1 MKIIPYQFTIED
13 PKVTTYKLNF
23 DNNNIMLDCG
33 STMFR
38 KEDFAD
44 VKYFFISHAHLD
56 HWIGLYQNFDA
67 VINDSIIFTT
77 TTTKKL
83 INVIVDDLLNGE
95 TIKTNSEKRQIRN
108 MFANIKEV
116 YFEQPFELGNL
127 TFTLYPAGHMFGASM
142 LYIEGKNN
150 TFLYTG
156 DMDYVEGNKERSY
169 YFDSSKRIDYLLI
182 DGTKLYADTFKK
194 EGLSQIEKDIRLSK
208 RKEYNL
214 RVKDKTKA
222 VYYARALAEELKDHK
237 IIYGGDLT
245 NVNTILYEQG
255 YDIYQKDRI
264 LSVKMN
270 KSKYAKTVK
279 ITTRENPNGGM
290 KYGEFKLGLHIS
302 SDDIIEFIYQ
312 YAQEAKIFIGH
323 FDIIY
328 YKKLTE
334 LYPNYDFLVNRKKL
348 DTNEVTQG

>member
-1 MKIIPYQFTIED
+1 
-13 PKVTTYKLNF
+13 
-23 DNNNIMLDCG
+23 MLDCG

-56 HWIGLYQNFDA
+56 HWIGLYLNFDA
-67 VINDSIIFTT
+67 VKNDSIIFTT

-95 TIKTNSEKRQIRN
+95 TIKTNGEKRQIRN

-182 DGTKLYADTFKK
+182 DGTKL
-194 EGLSQIEKDIRLSK
+194 LILSK
-208 RKEYNL
+208 
-214 RVKDKTKA
+214 
-222 VYYARALAEELKDHK
+222 
-237 IIYGGDLT
+237 
-245 NVNTILYEQG
+245 
-255 YDIYQKDRI
+255 
-264 LSVKMN
+264 
-270 KSKYAKTVK
+270 
-279 ITTRENPNGGM
+279 
-290 KYGEFKLGLHIS
+290 
-302 SDDIIEFIYQ
+302 
-312 YAQEAKIFIGH
+312 
-323 FDIIY
+323 
-328 YKKLTE
+328 KK
-334 LYPNYDFLVNRKKL
+334 V
-348 DTNEVTQG
+348 